1 MKLSMNVTIELQE
14 TGDFDTMSTVIPQ
27 RASRQTADVEQE
39 YDDTLNATPRSQVRF
54 RPTQTDDVETQ
65 PLVECGNRITGK
77 SRVLLYML
85 LILCIAFLVSGINSP
100 MLQGNVIVIHVPM
113 VWIVAGVAILV
124 SSVAL
129 IRR

>member
-1 MKLSMNVTIELQE
+1 MSFSL
-14 TGDFDTMSTVIPQ
+14 TGEIDMSTPIPQ
-27 RASRQTADVEQE
+27 RASRVEEE
-39 YDDTLNATPRSQVRF
+39 YDDTLNSTPRSALHF
-54 RPTQTDDVETQ
+54 RPTHDLDTQ
-65 PLVECGNRITGK
+65 PVLECGSRVTGRT
-77 SRVLLYML
+77 RVLLYML

-100 MLQGNVIVIHVPM
+100 MLTGNVIVIHVPM